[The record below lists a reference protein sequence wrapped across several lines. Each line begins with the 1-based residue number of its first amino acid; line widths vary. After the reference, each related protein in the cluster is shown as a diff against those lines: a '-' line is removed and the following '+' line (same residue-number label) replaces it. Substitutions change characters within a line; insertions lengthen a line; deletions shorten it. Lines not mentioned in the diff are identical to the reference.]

1 MLRDRAPH
9 TTPPAAATSA
19 APFDQEQ
26 RQALREAA
34 TLHSDR
40 ARVAVQVATLEG
52 QLQEL
57 GRRGQERLGPA
68 EIVLRQQIAA
78 LEAVRSGDADASEAP
93 ALSEVEGLASAV
105 VNYVATFEEVALTAL
120 DVTRVQLIACGELL
134 PITDR
139 EVEARARALVAAQNA
154 AYVRATDGLAV
165 I

>member
-1 MLRDRAPH
+1 MSGTDIASPS
-9 TTPPAAATSA
+9 AATSA

-34 TLHSDR
+34 TLRADR
-40 ARVAVQVATLEG
+40 ARVCAEVATLEG

-57 GRRGQERLGPA
+57 ARRGRERLGPA

-78 LEAVRSGDADASEAP
+78 LEAVRSGDASASEAP
-93 ALSEVEGLASAV
+93 APSEVEGLASAV

-120 DVTRVQLIACGELL
+120 DVTRLQLVAVGELL
-134 PITDR
+134 SITDG

-154 AYVRATDGLAV
+154 AYARATDGQAV
-165 I
+165 M